1 MKTIKS
7 LTIIIVLLITHSAN
21 SQILWSYHYG
31 SDSTDNVGALI
42 TDNDNNIYS
51 ASYLTGD
58 HLIYNQDTIPSSNG
72 VNYAAIAKFNS
83 TGNRVWVKKYGNA
96 NFSQNGIH
104 YDKISNTI
112 IIGGGFSGYIVLG
125 SNTLYSANGGCFL
138 SRTDTAGNPMW
149 GKQFN
154 AGMYLHTT
162 DSLSNIYVVGSTKTA
177 VSIGTFIIQ
186 PGVFIAKMD
195 PNGNVLWAKKMFNV
209 YGTGN
214 GLWRVTPK
222 GMKILNNEI
231 YLTADTKGDTIMVD
245 TTNYP
250 LPYTNSAAIMKFT
263 NDGKLIWMKTFG
275 PSINGAVSSLAMDS
289 YGNCYVPGALKGTI
303 HFDADSISSQNATTY
318 DGFLAKYDSSGHL
331 QWLQQLHAIGNGAVL
346 GDIKSDNDGN
356 CNVLSLILGGTAF
369 YGNFIYNSTGS
380 VTQWDNCIA
389 RYNSSGICLGVEQI
403 GITPSGAFGLIDQD
417 NSNNVVAVGDYQNS
431 ITLGGTTYST
441 YGNNDIAIAKLA
453 VITGLHGNERHANN
467 QLIIYANPSA
477 GKCNITV
484 PDDFLNEKNLTLSI
498 YANDGKLIQQKTLSM
513 AGDKIKL
520 NLEAEAKGV
529 YNVSLSNGLKNYS
542 GKIVFE

>member
-1 MKTIKS
+1 MLCISQTIY
-7 LTIIIVLLITHSAN
+7 

-58 HLIYNQDTIPSSNG
+58 HIMYNQDTIPSSNG

-83 TGNRVWVKKYGNA
+83 AGNRLWVKKYGNA
-96 NFSQNGIH
+96 AFSKNGIH
-104 YDKISNTI
+104 YDKVSNTI
-112 IIGGGFSGYIVLG
+112 IIGGGFSGYIVFG
-125 SNTLYSANGGCFL
+125 PDTLYSANGGCFL

-149 GKQFN
+149 GKQFKP
-154 AGMYLHTT
+154 GMYLHTT
-162 DSLSNIYVVGSTKTA
+162 DSFGNIYIVGSTETA

-214 GLWRVTPK
+214 GLWKVTPK
-222 GMKILNNEI
+222 GMKIFNNEI
-231 YLTADTKGDTIMVD
+231 YLTADTKGDTITID

-250 LPYTNSAAIMKFT
+250 QPYTNSAALMKFT
-263 NDGKLIWMKTFG
+263 NDGNLIWMKTIG
-275 PSINGAVSSLAMDS
+275 PNAIAQNIGIDFQ
-289 YGNCYVPGALKGTI
+289 GNCYLPGGFKGTI
-303 HFDADSISSQNATTY
+303 HFDGDSISSQGATIN
-318 DGFLAKYDSSGHL
+318 DGFYCKYDSMGHF
-331 QWLQQLHAIGNGAVL
+331 QWVQQLHATAGAGFGNL
-346 GDIKSDNDGN
+346 SINEDGN
-356 CNVLSLILGGTAF
+356 AYIIARMLGSAMF
-369 YGNFIYNSTGS
+369 GNFN
-380 VTQWDNCIA
+380 VTSLGTMSAIDNYVA
-389 RYNSSGICLGVEQI
+389 RYNSSGNCLGVTQV
-403 GITPSGAFGLIDQD
+403 GITTSGGFGYIAQD
-417 NSNNVVAVGDYQNS
+417 NSNNAVTVGDYQNS
-431 ITLGGTTYST
+431 ITLGGATYSS

-453 VITGLHGNERHANN
+453 VITGIHGNERHANN
-467 QLIIYANPSA
+467 QLIIYANPTA

-484 PDDFLNEKNLTLSI
+484 PDDFLHEKNLTLSI
-498 YANDGKLIQQKTLSM
+498 YANDGKLIQQKTITLTD
-513 AGDKIKL
+513 DKIRL

-529 YNVSLSNGLKNYS
+529 YNVTLSNGVKSYN